1 MFNHITHSAIFVT
14 DQDEALAFYV
24 DKLGLEVSA
33 DVDLG
38 VMRWLTVCV
47 PGEDRHILLE
57 KPGPPAHDE
66 ATAAEVEQVL
76 AKGATGLGFILTT
89 EDAHATHA
97 TLVERGVETTGEP
110 VDMPYGVDFGV
121 RDPFGNNLRIT
132 QPKQASQEE
141 VQAGFDAA
149 GFDPAAM

>member
-14 DQDEALAFYV
+14 DQDEALDFYV
-24 DKLGLEVSA
+24 GKLGLEVSA

-47 PGEDRHILLE
+47 PGENRHILLE

-66 ATAAEVEQVL
+66 ATAAEVRELV

-89 EDAHATHA
+89 EDARATHA
-97 TLVERGVETTGEP
+97 ALEAKGVETTGAP

-132 QPKQASQEE
+132 QPKEVTQAEIQEGMK
-141 VQAGFDAA
+141 VAA
-149 GFDPAAM
+149 GG

>member
-1 MFNHITHSAIFVT
+1 MFNHITHSALFVT
-14 DQDEALAFYV
+14 DQDEALEFYV
-24 DKLGLEVSA
+24 GKLGLEVSA

-47 PGEDRHILLE
+47 PGDDRHILLE

-66 ATAAEVEQVL
+66 ATAAQVREL
-76 AKGATGLGFILTT
+76 LSKGATGLGFILTT
-89 EDAHATHA
+89 DDARATHA
-97 TLVERGVETTGEP
+97 KLEAAGVETTGAP

-132 QPKQASQEE
+132 QPKEASVEEIQE
-141 VQAGFDAA
+141 GFN
-149 GFDPAAM
+149 AMAR